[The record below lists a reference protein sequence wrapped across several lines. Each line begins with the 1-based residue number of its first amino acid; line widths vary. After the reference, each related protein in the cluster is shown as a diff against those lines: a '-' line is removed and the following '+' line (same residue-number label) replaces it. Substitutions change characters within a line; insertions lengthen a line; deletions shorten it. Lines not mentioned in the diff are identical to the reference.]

1 MHYTCVSN
9 IIIMNIKNIILILV
23 ASVAFTIS
31 SCGKYDEGPGIS
43 LSSKTGR
50 VANAWKLDRAFE
62 NGIDLTLDY
71 KINYPLF
78 DVTFTKEGSYE
89 MLINGN
95 RGVGTW
101 LFDKNKE
108 KLILTQAASSFSE
121 AWSILRLTQK
131 ELWITLVDG
140 NTKYEWHFQ
149 SK

>member
-1 MHYTCVSN
+1 
-9 IIIMNIKNIILILV
+9 
-23 ASVAFTIS
+23 
-31 SCGKYDEGPGIS
+31 
-43 LSSKTGR
+43 
-50 VANAWKLDRAFE
+50 
-62 NGIDLTLDY
+62 
-71 KINYPLF
+71 
-78 DVTFTKEGSYE
+78 